1 MRIKVKKDF
10 PKIIVVKIGTSS
22 VTDEEGKIDRININK
37 IVAQIYALSL
47 RGSKVVLI
55 SSGAINCNS
64 QL

>member
-1 MRIKVKKDF
+1 MKNSNF

-22 VTDEEGKIDRININK
+22 VTLEDGKIDRININK

-55 SSGAINCNS
+55 SSGAIKVGMGS
-64 QL
+64 L